1 MSDPDPSDGG
11 PIEDPVKD
19 PAKRPV
25 NNSPQLKP
33 AAISEDK
40 KIFKEL
46 KKILKN
52 RSVMLA
58 EPASGKSLKTNSK
71 SFRTRIKNFL
81 PISIYKMVTR
91 LKPIHKQKKIGTMI
105 ALVQQK
111 NQMAW
116 QRLGEGKAEGAG
128 DQELRKL
135 QLECEQSQLWLD
147 LLEGR
152 GQSKVTEDRARVVD
166 CLKDCV
172 AAKADS
178 DFKKADEDYV
188 EAVHDLKLSLIHEND
203 LKIELK
209 TPKASSPLAGELKQF
224 EKMLVDEASALEAYR
239 LYGQNRQL

>member
-11 PIEDPVKD
+11 PTEDPSKD
-19 PAKRPV
+19 SV
-25 NNSPQLKP
+25 NNSPRLAS

-58 EPASGKSLKTNSK
+58 EPSSRKSLKTNNK
-71 SFRTRIKNFL
+71 SLLARIKNFL
-81 PISIYKMVTR
+81 PTSVYKMVSR
-91 LKPIHKQKKIGTMI
+91 LKPIDKQKKIGTMI

-116 QRLGEGKAEGAG
+116 QRLGEGKAEGVRDHA
-128 DQELRKL
+128 LRKL
-135 QLECEQSQLWLD
+135 QLDCEQSQLWLD

-152 GQSKVTEDRARVVD
+152 GQSRVTEERARVVD

-172 AAKADS
+172 AANVAS
-178 DFKKADEDYV
+178 DFRQADKAYV
-188 EAVHDLKLSLIHEND
+188 EAVHDLKLSIIHEND
-203 LKIELK
+203 LKIELQA
-209 TPKASSPLAGELKQF
+209 PKASSPLAGELRQF

-239 LYGQNRQL
+239 LYGQNQRS

>member
-11 PIEDPVKD
+11 SIEDPFKD
-19 PAKRPV
+19 PAS
-25 NNSPQLKP
+25 NSLQLAS

-58 EPASGKSLKTNSK
+58 EPSSRKSLKTNNRSLLA
-71 SFRTRIKNFL
+71 RLTNLL
-81 PISIYKMVTR
+81 PTSLYKMISR
-91 LKPIHKQKKIGTMI
+91 LKPIDKQKKIGTMI
-105 ALVQQK
+105 ALVQKK

-116 QRLGEGKAEGAG
+116 QHLGEGKAEGAC
-128 DQELRKL
+128 DQALRKL
-135 QLECEQSQLWLD
+135 QLDCEQSQLWLD

-152 GQSKVTEDRARVVD
+152 GQSKVTEGRARVVD

-172 AAKADS
+172 AADAAS
-178 DFKKADEDYV
+178 DFRQADEAYV
-188 EAVHDLKLSLIHEND
+188 EAVHDLKLSIIHEND
-203 LKIELK
+203 LKIELQ
-209 TPKASSPLAGELKQF
+209 TPKASSPLAGELRQF

-239 LYGQNRQL
+239 LYGQNQQS